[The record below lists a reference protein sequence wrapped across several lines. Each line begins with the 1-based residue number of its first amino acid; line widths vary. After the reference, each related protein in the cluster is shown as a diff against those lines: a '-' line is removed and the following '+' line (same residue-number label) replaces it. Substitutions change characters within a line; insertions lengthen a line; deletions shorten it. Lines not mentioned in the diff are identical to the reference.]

1 MFQWLT
7 NGSGRPAGPLGGS
20 VVWLRISA
28 ATFWDDGL
36 GFAVSAAT
44 GIAPRLEPIAT
55 AKQNKPPRTK
65 THFDRRRFR
74 FDMKKLFSTPFWCGA
89 NLVFIAVRPLYSFLS
104 SY

>member
-55 AKQNKPPRTK
+55 AEQNKPQ
-65 THFDRRRFR
+65 
-74 FDMKKLFSTPFWCGA
+74 MVIA

>member
-20 VVWLRISA
+20 VVSLRIST
-28 ATFWDDGL
+28 ATFRDAGL

-44 GIAPRLEPIAT
+44 GTAPRLKPIAT
-55 AKQNKPPRTK
+55 AEQNKPQ
-65 THFDRRRFR
+65 
-74 FDMKKLFSTPFWCGA
+74 MVIA
-89 NLVFIAVRPLYSFLS
+89 NLVFIAVRPLYFFLS